1 MKYLILLCSAYIVS
15 RSYSTYAQAND
26 FLIIPESEKPSEIG
40 TIVNDIGSQWGGV
53 IDRYNAQAEKN
64 KDIGTAFATGVFTR
78 DTILDYL
85 VYLIRF
91 LSQIGILI
99 GWVMIIYAG
108 YIYATAVFNDNNIS
122 KAKDA
127 ISKAILW
134 IIIITSSYAIVRIVT
149 RAFLL

>member
-1 MKYLILLCSAYIVS
+1 MRYLILLCSAYILS
-15 RSYSTYAQAND
+15 RSHTAHAQAND

-40 TIVNDIGSQWGGV
+40 TIVQDIWSQWGAV

-64 KDIGTAFATGVFTR
+64 TDIGTAFATGVFTR

-91 LSQIGILI
+91 ISQLGILI

-134 IIIITSSYAIVRIVT
+134 IIIITFSYAIVRVVT